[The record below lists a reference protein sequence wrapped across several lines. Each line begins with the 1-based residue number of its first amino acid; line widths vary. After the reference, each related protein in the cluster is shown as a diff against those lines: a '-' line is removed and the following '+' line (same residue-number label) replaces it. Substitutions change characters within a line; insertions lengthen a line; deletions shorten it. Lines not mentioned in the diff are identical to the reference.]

1 MSVIVAI
8 KEKDVIYLGA
18 DSQTSSGR
26 KKHTYLNETAYK
38 VVKLKNDVLVGFCGR
53 VAARQ
58 TILAMKDVFTLDENG
73 GLTKK
78 HIVQQIVPKL
88 LDKMEQ
94 IGDEESGA
102 LDVSILLA
110 HKDKMYKITADLD
123 VIHLNENAS
132 LGAGKYYV
140 NYALFGMPDIPV
152 KERILKAL
160 IESAK
165 HTESVAGPYVLIDTK
180 NLEYEVVDK
189 GGENH

>member
-1 MSVIVAI
+1 M
-8 KEKDVIYLGA
+8 
-18 DSQTSSGR
+18 
-26 KKHTYLNETAYK
+26 
-38 VVKLKNDVLVGFCGR
+38 VGFGGR

-58 TILAMKDVFTLDENG
+58 TILAMRYVFTLDENG
-73 GLTKK
+73 ELTKK
-78 HIVQQIVPKL
+78 HIVQQIVSKL

-94 IGDEESGA
+94 IGNEESGA

-123 VIHLNENAS
+123 VIHLNKNAS
-132 LGAGKYYV
+132 LGSGKYYV
-140 NYALFGMPDIPV
+140 NYALFGIPDIPV
-152 KERILKAL
+152 KEKILKAL

>member
-38 VVKLKNDVLVGFCGR
+38 VVKLKNEVLVGFCGR

-94 IGDEESGA
+94 IGDEESGS
-102 LDVSILLA
+102 LDVNILLA
-110 HKDKMYKITADLD
+110 YKDNLYKITSGLD
-123 VIHLNENAS
+123 VLKLNNCGCS
-132 LGAGKYYV
+132 GAGALYTNYY
-140 NYALFGMPDIPV
+140 LFDKKDLPI
-152 KERILKAL
+152 KERVLKAL
-160 IESAK
+160 IASANR
-165 HTESVAGPYVLIDTK
+165 TESVGGPYVLIDTC
-180 NLEYEVVDK
+180 NLEYEIVDM
-189 GGENH
+189 GGDNH